1 MYAFFFFFFSSRRR
15 HTRSDRDWSSDVCS
29 SDLDAQPARPEPR
42 DPHRLRPV
50 PRRGGLADADVRSA
64 AGRALPR
71 PVRATPV
78 SARVYRVGLTGG
90 IASGKS
96 TAAEFFGALG
106 VPILDSD
113 QVAREVVEP
122 GQPPLERLVERFG
135 PSILTPD
142 GHLDRP
148 ALREIVF
155 SDPKARADLEALTH
169 PAIGAAMEARSAAAG
184 GPYQILVIP
193 LLVEKNLGSHVN
205 RVLVVDC
212 EEQLQIRRLRARDGA
227 TIAQAQAILDAQAP
241 RSTRLKAADDV
252 IRNDA
257 DLSAIRDQVATLHT
271 RYLELAQPPRA

>member
-1 MYAFFFFFFSSRRR
+1 
-15 HTRSDRDWSSDVCS
+15 
-29 SDLDAQPARPEPR
+29 
-42 DPHRLRPV
+42 
-50 PRRGGLADADVRSA
+50 
-64 AGRALPR
+64 
-71 PVRATPV
+71 V
-78 SARVYRVGLTGG
+78 SARAYRVGLTGG

-96 TAAEFFGALG
+96 TAAKFFDALG

-113 QVAREVVEP
+113 QVARDVVEP

-169 PAIGAAMEARSAAAG
+169 PAIGAAMEARSASAG

-193 LLVEKNLGSHVN
+193 LLVEKNLSAHVD

-212 EEQLQIRRLRARDGA
+212 EEQAQIRRLRARDGSTLEQA
-227 TIAQAQAILDAQAP
+227 KAILNAQASRAA
-241 RSTRLKAADDV
+241 RLKAADDV
-252 IRNDA
+252 IHNDTDMNAVRNQVTA
-257 DLSAIRDQVATLHT
+257 LHARYLDLSQ
-271 RYLELAQPPRA
+271 QPRA